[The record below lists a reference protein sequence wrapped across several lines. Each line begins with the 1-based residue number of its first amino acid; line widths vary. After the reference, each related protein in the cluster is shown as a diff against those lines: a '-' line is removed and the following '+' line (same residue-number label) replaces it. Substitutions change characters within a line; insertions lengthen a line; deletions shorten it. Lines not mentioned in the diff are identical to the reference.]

1 MILTRNERRYMIPV
15 QDRNVQNTSSC
26 IWGLLSVSS
35 SEVESSCFFSQM
47 LEIDG
52 GSTVVCLSEENRRVL
67 IGIQYY

>member
-1 MILTRNERRYMIPV
+1 MIPV

-35 SEVESSCFFSQM
+35 SEVESSCCVFSQM
-47 LEIDG
+47 LEIDE

>member
-1 MILTRNERRYMIPV
+1 MIPV

-26 IWGLLSVSS
+26 IWGLLSGSS
-35 SEVESSCFFSQM
+35 SEVESSCCVFSQM